1 MYELLTFLDE
11 AGKYSKGDPDA
22 PDVLNRFIKDD
33 SVSSI
38 KFEIVQLWLA
48 CDAWWG
54 SRVAQNKALEGPLET
69 ILGWMQREDVL
80 LESRTEALM
89 VLSKRAL
96 RMNYDALGDSP
107 LPARTRNFKLE
118 KQEVVMTWSR
128 GDAMNELMAE
138 CCWAVVNEKKFELEK
153 WSDHLDEMDRG
164 FNSVRE

>member
-1 MYELLTFLDE
+1 M
-11 AGKYSKGDPDA
+11 
-22 PDVLNRFIKDD
+22 
-33 SVSSI
+33 SSI

-107 LPARTRNFKLE
+107 LPCKDKEFQAGKAGSGDDLE
-118 KQEVVMTWSR
+118 SGR
-128 GDAMNELMAE
+128 CNE
-138 CCWAVVNEKKFELEK
+138 
-153 WSDHLDEMDRG
+153 
-164 FNSVRE
+164 